1 MGIGGMSFKGQNVMG
16 EGKGHWKLTGQLLN
30 WMVEGNIL
38 KKNNCKEG

>member
-1 MGIGGMSFKGQNVMG
+1 MSWVRGKAIGS
-16 EGKGHWKLTGQLLN
+16 LPGQLLN